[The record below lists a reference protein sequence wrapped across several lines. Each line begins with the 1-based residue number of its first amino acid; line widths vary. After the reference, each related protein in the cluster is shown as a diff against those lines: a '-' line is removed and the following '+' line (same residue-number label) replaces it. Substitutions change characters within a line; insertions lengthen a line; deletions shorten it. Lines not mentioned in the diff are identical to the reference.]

1 MVMMEVLSPKKVK
14 DVGGREGRR
23 GGGGLSNAVADWDVV
38 VKTLK
43 TDHKCSWMTRS
54 RLLC

>member
-14 DVGGREGRR
+14 DGREGRR
-23 GGGGLSNAVADWDVV
+23 GRGGLSNAVADWDVV